1 MPYFKCQR
9 PTDTYY
15 CCMSLMFV
23 IHNTG
28 FSLGGLLA
36 CAVTAAVWRTPYIR
50 ADVLKKG
57 LVCITFGQPHIT
69 LPCVSE
75 VAREQ
80 PELVSTIHTL
90 YLHDDVIPRIFPLLN
105 ECCSDFG
112 PKAEKG
118 EIKLKTSSTAK
129 MVCLIKYRYNYV
141 GTCSV

>member
-1 MPYFKCQR
+1 
-9 PTDTYY
+9 
-15 CCMSLMFV
+15 MFV

-69 LPCVSE
+69 LPCMSE